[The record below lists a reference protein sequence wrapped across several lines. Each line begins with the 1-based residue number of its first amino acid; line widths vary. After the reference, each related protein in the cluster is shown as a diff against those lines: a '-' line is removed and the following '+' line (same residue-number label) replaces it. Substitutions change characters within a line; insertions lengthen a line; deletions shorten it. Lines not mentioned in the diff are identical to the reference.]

1 MIRLLLNQNVDS
13 NTLLITFFM
22 YLIILFIAFPIH
34 EFAHAA
40 MANALGDRTPDLNG
54 RLTINPFAHIDG
66 MGAIMMI
73 LLGFG
78 WGKPVETNPNNYTR
92 KISMR
97 GGMALVA
104 FAGPLSNILMG
115 LIGVIVMKL
124 LPSEQ
129 AAFIYAIQIFINVN
143 IFLAVFNLL
152 PIPPLDGS
160 KILMVLL
167 SPRAY
172 MKFLSYDRCFLP
184 ILLILMFTGVL
195 YTVISYLSAFV
206 YLLLDLMTFFL

>member
-22 YLIILFIAFPIH
+22 YLIILFVSFPIH

-115 LIGVIVMKL
+115 LLGVIVMKL
-124 LPSEQ
+124 LPGEQ
-129 AAFIYAIQIFINVN
+129 ENFIYAIEIFINVN

-172 MKFLSYDRCFLP
+172 AKYLAYDRYFLP
-184 ILLILMFTGVL
+184 ILLVLMFTGVL
-195 YTVISYLSAFV
+195 YTVISYASALI
-206 YLLLDLMTFFL
+206 YLLLDLLTFFL

>member
-1 MIRLLLNQNVDS
+1 MVRLLLSQADTT
-13 NTLLITFFM
+13 TLLITFFM
-22 YLIILFIAFPIH
+22 YLIILFVSFPIH

-40 MANALGDRTPDLNG
+40 MANALGDRTPNLNG

-66 MGAIMMI
+66 MGAIMMV
-73 LLGFG
+73 LFGFG

-92 KISMR
+92 KLSMR

-115 LIGVIVMKL
+115 LLGVIVAKV
-124 LPSEQ
+124 LPADQMSMIGAVE
-129 AAFIYAIQIFINVN
+129 IFISVN

-172 MKFLSYDRCFLP
+172 MKYLSFDRYFLP

-195 YTVISYLSAFV
+195 YTVISYLSTFI
-206 YLLLDLMTFFL
+206 YIILDLLTFFL